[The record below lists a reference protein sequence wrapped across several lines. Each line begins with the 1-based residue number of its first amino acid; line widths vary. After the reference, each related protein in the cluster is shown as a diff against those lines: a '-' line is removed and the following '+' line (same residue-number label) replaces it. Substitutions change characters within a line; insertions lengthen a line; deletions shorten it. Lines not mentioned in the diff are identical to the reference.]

1 MQIESVKIKNFR
13 CFKEAEIDFQLC
25 HALVGENG
33 TGKTSV
39 LEAISLAA
47 SSGLSHLSE
56 QDFNNEDVGDLSIE
70 VTFNGPF
77 LNRVPDGYVTQDI
90 PCKSVMF
97 SAHRREKAAP
107 GKALSDPFVIEKF
120 SVPIE
125 YDKSHIPD
133 VATGTASRVTIPIA
147 VSKTANGYESPRK
160 TSSSKFSFTPTRLT
174 LQNEMINFPD
184 VFYFDRDREEQARV
198 GYNSLLQKMAKDL
211 NWRFRKNWNSND
223 IMGRWD
229 SFYQSV
235 ISTVIDSKND
245 RLIRPIQ
252 EKLKSVAGIDFSDL
266 ELSLLDIEQP
276 FSKSFFAR
284 RGGTNQIEQRRF
296 GSGISILIAYFLL
309 ETISKLSKEAV
320 IFLIDEPELHL
331 HPQLQNSLFHGFLD
345 SDIQTIY
352 TTQSDCFINI
362 SEWRSV
368 TRFTP
373 QSEILP
379 DHSKLDELIEGQMLA
394 AHLDEIKK
402 WHQHQS
408 IFFREDNQLLFAR
421 KCLLVEGPAEKYGL
435 PILAQKLGKCLA
447 DVTIISCNGK
457 TKIPYY
463 QLLCKAFLIP
473 FFTLFDLDSGTCD
486 AGDNKRPY
494 SFADPAARFTF
505 TTSFEK
511 VFGLNEN
518 DHKTSEL
525 LMKLDQIVADDIPQ
539 EIKDAFQKIDG
550 WLGNS

>member
-13 CFKEAEIDFQLC
+13 CFKEAEIDFQRC

-39 LEAISLAA
+39 IEAISLAT
-47 SSGLSHLSE
+47 SSGVSHLSE
-56 QDFNNEDVGDLSIE
+56 QDFNNEDAGDLSIQ
-70 VTFNGPF
+70 VTFDEPF
-77 LNRVPDGYVTQDI
+77 LNRLPDGYVTQDI
-90 PCKSVMF
+90 PCRNIMF

-198 GYNSLLQKMAKDL
+198 GYNSLLQKVTKDL
-211 NWRFRKNWNSND
+211 NWRFRKSWNSND
-223 IMGRWD
+223 IMGKWD

-276 FSKSFFAR
+276 FSKSFFAL

-331 HPQLQNSLFHGFLD
+331 HPQLQNSLFHEFLD

-379 DHSKLDELIEGQMLA
+379 DRSKLDELIEGQKLA

-435 PILAQKLGKCLA
+435 PILAQKLSKCLA

-473 FFTLFDLDSGTCD
+473 FFTLFDLDSGRCD

-525 LMKLDQIVADDIPQ
+525 LMKLDQIVVSDIPQ

-550 WLGNS
+550 WLANS